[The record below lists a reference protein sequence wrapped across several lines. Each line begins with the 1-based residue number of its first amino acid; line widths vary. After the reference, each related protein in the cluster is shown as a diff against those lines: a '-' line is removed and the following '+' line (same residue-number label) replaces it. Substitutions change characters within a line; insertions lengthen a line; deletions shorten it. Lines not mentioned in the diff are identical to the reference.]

1 MQILRTNSDH
11 PVFQLLA
18 AELELDLKI
27 RDGEEHAWY
36 ANLNK
41 VDRLDQVVLVLTD
54 GEPAGCGAI
63 RYYSN
68 DSMEIKR
75 MYVRPAFRGSGIASA
90 ILNELE
96 KWAVSLRA
104 RTCVLETGLNQ
115 PEAIAF
121 YKKNNYRPIPKFG
134 PYKASDNSVCFE
146 KSLS

>member
-75 MYVRPAFRGSGIASA
+75 MYVRSAYRGTGTASV
-90 ILNELE
+90 ILNDLE
-96 KWAVSLRA
+96 VWAASLGA
-104 RTCVLETGLNQ
+104 QNCVLETGLNQ

-121 YKKNNYRPIPKFG
+121 YTKNKYRPIPKFG